1 MKGNRGPQGR
11 QFPSFR
17 VDLFDPIDTGQPL
30 RPKGKR
36 RRFGV
41 GLVLAVLAASGIA
54 ALVAVE
60 NRTAEA
66 PAAGGAQL
74 AAIET
79 PGSPASTSVATAAA
93 ATAQATPAPSTA
105 TASSTPTVP
114 PTPTPTAVP
123 TATPSPT
130 PSLPPVVRTRY
141 VVKSGDGCEVIRLA
155 FKYAKAD
162 FEDFQ
167 LAMGRLS
174 GRTPANQCILNQGN
188 VLCLPAQRDLA
199 NIAALTRDDAC
210 LAGP

>member
-1 MKGNRGPQGR
+1 MKGNRGPKGR

-17 VDLFDPIDTGQPL
+17 VDPFDPIDTGQPL
-30 RPKGKR
+30 RPKDKR
-36 RRFGV
+36 RRFAV

-60 NRTAEA
+60 NRTPEA
-66 PAAGGAQL
+66 PAPGGAQP

-79 PGSPASTSVATAAA
+79 PGSPASTPV
-93 ATAQATPAPSTA
+93 ATAQATPAPATA
-105 TASSTPTVP
+105 TRTSTPTVA
-114 PTPTPTAVP
+114 PTPTPTVVP
-123 TATPSPT
+123 TATPSPA

-155 FKYAKAD
+155 FKYATTD